1 MGEAKDA
8 HIVEIPVEQEHH
20 LHHKNVLC
28 SMTSNMI
35 EAIEDHPLTEISESP
50 GHLLLLKLWQ
60 REEELFAKRIAH
72 KETRMDSIKAEL
84 FQLSSFFFIF
94 HGFFLTL
101 LFTSWAKSHQEDQQ
115 DQHSVCYKWWLP
127 SMLSLCTSLVF
138 VVLVQVKVHRFWKVW
153 AQLQRERS
161 DGRAVTRCIQELR
174 MKGASF
180 DLSKEP
186 NCGKRMKSSSV
197 EIKWGPLT
205 WCSKNLLT
213 ISLVCFTGPTIGDR
227 RHIPVPTE
235 KVSLDGCVA
244 DCWMQHLLC
253 ALEIYNVGNSIY
265 NAVLAA
271 PILTHSILPRCEFI
285 F

>member
-101 LFTSWAKSHQEDQQ
+101 LFTSWTKSHQEDQQ

-138 VVLVQVKVHRFWKVW
+138 VVLVQVKVHRYWKVW

-213 ISLVCFTGPTIGDR
+213 ISLVCFTG
-227 RHIPVPTE
+227 
-235 KVSLDGCVA
+235 
-244 DCWMQHLLC
+244 LLFP
-253 ALEIYNVGNSIY
+253 ASKL
-265 NAVLAA
+265 VLCG
-271 PILTHSILPRCEFI
+271 L
-285 F
+285 

>member
-1 MGEAKDA
+1 MGETKDT
-8 HIVEIPVEQEHH
+8 HIVEIPVDQEHH
-20 LHHKNVLC
+20 NNHHKNVLC

-72 KETRMDSIKAEL
+72 KETRMDTIKAEL

-94 HGFFLTL
+94 HAFFLTL
-101 LFTSWAKSHQEDQQ
+101 LFTSWTKAQQ
-115 DQHSVCYKWWLP
+115 QAQPHHSVCHKWWLP
-127 SMLSLCTSLVF
+127 SMVSLCTSLVF
-138 VVLVQVKVHRFWKVW
+138 VVLVQVKVHRYWKVW
-153 AQLQRERS
+153 GHLQRERN

-186 NCGKRMKSSSV
+186 NSSSSGKRMKSSSV
-197 EIKWGPLT
+197 EIKWRPLT

-213 ISLVCFTGPTIGDR
+213 ISLVFFSGLVFPASKL
-227 RHIPVPTE
+227 V
-235 KVSLDGCVA
+235 
-244 DCWMQHLLC
+244 LC
-253 ALEIYNVGNSIY
+253 GL
-265 NAVLAA
+265 
-271 PILTHSILPRCEFI
+271 
-285 F
+285 